1 MSEDLSTMYA
11 SRGRRRGVL
20 AWFVAVM
27 CRSFCWPA
35 MVAEEGGQTQESDIL
50 ATSIGVG
57 SPPEEAK

>member
-1 MSEDLSTMYA
+1 MYA

-27 CRSFCWPA
+27 WSFCWPA
-35 MVAEEGGQTQESDIL
+35 MVAEEARQG
-50 ATSIGVG
+50 SIGVG